1 MKGGVRRLGRVLHVS
16 QSGRIIVKAEVI
28 APLYAP
34 VYDRH
39 LRMIGRVCDVL
50 GPVSSPYVAVEPMK
64 NHLDSVRE
72 NDYLFVK
79 ENVVFRYKGK

>member
-1 MKGGVRRLGRVLHVS
+1 MRGGLRRLGKVLHVS
-16 QSGRIIVKAEVI
+16 QSGRIIVRAEVI

-39 LRMIGRVCDVL
+39 LREVGRVCDVL
-50 GPVSSPYVAVEPMK
+50 GPVSSPYVAVEPIRSLIGSIRK
-64 NHLDSVRE
+64 

-79 ENVVFRYKGK
+79 ENNIFRHKGK